1 LNSFEQSHGFSD
13 YLQRLGLQIFLDC
26 LEKDKK
32 TVTESDV
39 QKAYSEMI
47 IQLDPDFGNHFTT
60 FSDLE
65 KEILIA
71 LANSIESPS
80 EIASEIRKPASTLP
94 KILTRLINQD
104 VVERYREGKYRII
117 DPIFAD

>member
-1 LNSFEQSHGFSD
+1 
-13 YLQRLGLQIFLDC
+13 LQIFLDC
-26 LEKDKK
+26 LEKDKKK

-47 IQLDPDFGNHFTT
+47 IQLDPDFSNHFTT

-71 LANSIESPS
+71 LANSIE
-80 EIASEIRKPASTLP
+80 P
-94 KILTRLINQD
+94 K
-104 VVERYREGKYRII
+104 
-117 DPIFAD
+117 